1 MSENSRVNDSSHN
14 NDNTT
19 IKDKEDNHTTH
30 NPISNTVK
38 SVAAA
43 FFGVQSNKN
52 REHDFSQ
59 GKLSHFII
67 VGVLGVVLFIGV
79 LIAVVSVVLP

>member
-1 MSENSRVNDSSHN
+1 MKSKQKSH
-14 NDNTT
+14 
-19 IKDKEDNHTTH
+19 IKD
-30 NPISNTVK
+30 SFK

-52 REHDFSQ
+52 REKDFAQ

-67 VGVLGVVLFIGV
+67 IGIVCVFIFITC
-79 LIAVVSVVLP
+79 LIALVSFLIPST

>member
-1 MSENSRVNDSSHN
+1 MTENKL
-14 NDNTT
+14 T
-19 IKDKEDNHTTH
+19 IKD
-30 NPISNTVK
+30 IFK

-52 REHDFSQ
+52 REKDFSH

-67 VGVLGVVLFIGV
+67 VAIISVIIFITVLVVGVNLVI
-79 LIAVVSVVLP
+79 PHT

>member
-1 MSENSRVNDSSHN
+1 MSNKTSSMK
-14 NDNTT
+14 NTF
-19 IKDKEDNHTTH
+19 
-30 NPISNTVK
+30 K

-52 REHDFSQ
+52 RENDFSQ

-67 VGVLGVVLFIGV
+67 VGVI
-79 LIAVVSVVLP
+79 SVVIFITALLVVVNLVIPAN

>member
-1 MSENSRVNDSSHN
+1 MSDYTSS
-14 NDNTT
+14 
-19 IKDKEDNHTTH
+19 IKETF
-30 NPISNTVK
+30 K

-52 REHDFSQ
+52 REKDFSQ

-67 VGVLGVVLFIGV
+67 VGIISVALFIAT
-79 LIAVVSVVLP
+79 LIVIVSLVLPAN

>member
-1 MSENSRVNDSSHN
+1 MPTKTPSLKS
-14 NDNTT
+14 TF
-19 IKDKEDNHTTH
+19 
-30 NPISNTVK
+30 K

-52 REHDFSQ
+52 REKDFTQ

-67 VGVLGVVLFIGV
+67 VGIICVIIFIAM
-79 LIAVVSVVLP
+79 LITLVNLVIPAN

>member
-1 MSENSRVNDSSHN
+1 MTDKTPSL
-14 NDNTT
+14 
-19 IKDKEDNHTTH
+19 KDTF
-30 NPISNTVK
+30 K

-52 REHDFSQ
+52 RTKDFSQ

-67 VGVLGVVLFIGV
+67 VGIISVGIFIAA
-79 LIAVVSVVLP
+79 LIAIVSVVMPSA

>member
-1 MSENSRVNDSSHN
+1 MSDYTSS
-14 NDNTT
+14 
-19 IKDKEDNHTTH
+19 IKETF
-30 NPISNTVK
+30 K

-52 REHDFSQ
+52 REKDFSQ

-67 VGVLGVVLFIGV
+67 VGIISVALFIAT
-79 LIAVVSVVLP
+79 LIFIVSLVLPAN

>member
-1 MSENSRVNDSSHN
+1 MPDNNRVNDSSFN
-14 NDNTT
+14 NDNPTS
-19 IKDKEDNHTTH
+19 KDEVDTLTSH

-79 LIAVVSVVLP
+79 LIAVVSLVLP

>member
-1 MSENSRVNDSSHN
+1 MLDNNSSIVN
-14 NDNTT
+14 T
-19 IKDKEDNHTTH
+19 I
-30 NPISNTVK
+30 K

-52 REHDFSQ
+52 RERDFSQ

-67 VGVLGVVLFIGV
+67 VGIIGVFIFIAV
-79 LIAVVSVVLP
+79 LIAIVALVIPST

>member
-1 MSENSRVNDSSHN
+1 MPDNNSS
-14 NDNTT
+14 
-19 IKDKEDNHTTH
+19 IKETF
-30 NPISNTVK
+30 K

-52 REHDFSQ
+52 REKDFSQ

-67 VGVLGVVLFIGV
+67 VGIISVVLFIAV
-79 LIAVVSVVLP
+79 LILIVSLVLPAN

>member
-1 MSENSRVNDSSHN
+1 MSDKTPSF
-14 NDNTT
+14 
-19 IKDKEDNHTTH
+19 KDTF
-30 NPISNTVK
+30 K

-52 REHDFSQ
+52 REKDFTQ

-67 VGVLGVVLFIGV
+67 VGVFSVIIFVVA
-79 LIAVVSVVLP
+79 LILLVNLVMPTN

>member
-1 MSENSRVNDSSHN
+1 MP
-14 NDNTT
+14 
-19 IKDKEDNHTTH
+19 DKAPSLIDTF
-30 NPISNTVK
+30 K

-52 REHDFSQ
+52 REKDFTQ

-67 VGVLGVVLFIGV
+67 VGIISVIIFIAILMTLV
-79 LIAVVSVVLP
+79 NLVMPTN